1 MSRALPRTLFVEHL
15 MNILIIGN
23 GGREHALAWKAAQ
36 SPLADKVYVA
46 PGNAGTALEANL
58 ENVAIAATDIPALV
72 AFAQSHDIGLTIVGP
87 EAPLVIGVVDAFQAA
102 GLKIFGPSQAA
113 AQLEG
118 SKAFTKDFLARH
130 NIPSAEYQNF
140 TEVEPA
146 LAYVRSKGAPIVI
159 KADGLAAGK
168 GVIVAMT
175 LREAEDAVQDML
187 AGNAFGDAGHRIVVE
202 EFLDGEE
209 ASFIVMVD
217 GENVVPMATSQDHK
231 RVGDG
236 DTGPNTGG
244 MGAYSPAPVVTDE
257 IHQRAMDQVI
267 WPTVRGMAAEG
278 NTYVGFLYAGL
289 MISADGQPKVIEFNC
304 RFGDP
309 ETQPIMLRLRSDL
322 VELCLAGAEGKL
334 HEKTSEWDERPALG
348 VVLAA
353 GGYPGDYRNG
363 EIIQGLPQQESADG
377 KVFHAGTRMQGNEV
391 VTSGGRVL
399 CVTALGATVAEAQQ
413 RAYQLAEGIEWPGSF
428 CRKDIGYRA
437 IARGK

>member
-1 MSRALPRTLFVEHL
+1 

-36 SPLADKVYVA
+36 SPLAERVFVA
-46 PGNAGTALEANL
+46 PGNAGTALEPAL
-58 ENVAIAATDIPALV
+58 QNVDIAATDIPALL
-72 AFAQSHDIGLTIVGP
+72 AFAQSEKIDLTIVGP
-87 EAPLVIGVVDAFQAA
+87 EAPLVKGVVDTFRKA
-102 GLKIFGPSQAA
+102 GLKIFGPTKAA

-130 NIPSAEYQNF
+130 QIPTAEYHNF
-140 TEVEPA
+140 TDVELA
-146 LAYVRSKGAPIVI
+146 LQYVRAKGAPIVI

-175 LREAEDAVQDML
+175 QEEAEAAVRDML

-217 GENVVPMATSQDHK
+217 GEHVLPMATSQDHK

-244 MGAYSPAPVVTDE
+244 MGAYSPAPVVTAE
-257 IHQRAMDQVI
+257 IHQRVMDEVI

-278 NTYVGFLYAGL
+278 NVYTGFLYAGL
-289 MISADGQPKVIEFNC
+289 MIGQDGQPKVIEFNC

-309 ETQPIMLRLRSDL
+309 ETQPIMLRLQSDL
-322 VELCLAGAEGKL
+322 VALCLAACEGKL
-334 HEKTSEWDERPALG
+334 DEKTSQWDERPALG

-353 GGYPGDYRNG
+353 GGYPGDYRTG
-363 EIIQGLPQQESADG
+363 DVIYGLPLEDVADG
-377 KVFHAGTRMQGNEV
+377 KIFHAGTRLEDDLVMTN
-391 VTSGGRVL
+391 GGRVL
-399 CVTALGATVAEAQQ
+399 CVTALGADVAAAQR
-413 RAYQLAEGIEWPGSF
+413 RAYELATPVSWEGSF
-428 CRKDIGYRA
+428 CRRDIGYRA
-437 IARGK
+437 IGRK

>member
-1 MSRALPRTLFVEHL
+1 MK
-15 MNILIIGN
+15 ILVIGN

-36 SPLADKVYVA
+36 SPLAETVFVA
-46 PGNAGTALEANL
+46 PGNAGTALEPAL
-58 ENVAIAATDIPALV
+58 QNVAISATDIPALL
-72 AFAQSHDIGLTIVGP
+72 AFAQQENIDLTIVGP
-87 EAPLVIGVVDAFQAA
+87 EAPLVIGVVDAFRAA
-102 GLKIFGPSQAA
+102 GLKIFGPTQAA

-118 SKAFTKDFLARH
+118 SKAFTKDFLARQQ
-130 NIPSAEYQNF
+130 IPTAEYQNF

-146 LAYVRSKGAPIVI
+146 LAYLREKGAPIVI

-175 LREAEDAVQDML
+175 LAEAEAAVQDML
-187 AGNAFGDAGHRIVVE
+187 AGNAFGDAGHRIVIE

-217 GENVVPMATSQDHK
+217 GDNVLPMASSQDHK

-257 IHQRAMDQVI
+257 IHQRVMDQII
-267 WPTVRGMAAEG
+267 WPTVNGMKAEG
-278 NTYVGFLYAGL
+278 NTYTGFLYAGL
-289 MISADGQPKVIEFNC
+289 MIDKAGQPKVIEFNC

-309 ETQPIMLRLRSDL
+309 ETQPIMLRLQSDL
-322 VELCLAGAEGKL
+322 VALCLAAVDGKL
-334 HEKTSEWDERPALG
+334 NEQQSQWDPRPSLG

-353 GGYPGDYRNG
+353 GGYPGDYNTG
-363 EIIQGLPQQESADG
+363 DQIHGLPLEDVPDG
-377 KVFHAGTRMQGNEV
+377 KVFHAGTTLKDDLV

-399 CVTALGATVAEAQQ
+399 CVTALGEDVAAAQKN
-413 RAYQLAEGIEWPGSF
+413 AYALAQHISWNGSF
-428 CRKDIGYRA
+428 CRNDIGYRA
-437 IARGK
+437 INRK